1 MEAWVIRRALAPD
14 LPAIQTLLCQ
24 GYDIRGPLPSLSEI
38 ELGHWLDKNHNL
50 AVLVEDQNY
59 PGVVLGYAH
68 LMRRVLVRHPGRA
81 EIEDLFVHERVRQLG
96 LSYAILGRLI
106 YHAEKAWQASVLEW
120 RCPYHKSLQ
129 LARELSARIGGR
141 AIYGEDGCFHLS
153 LPYKPVR
160 RLREHFVP
168 L

>member
-1 MEAWVIRRALAPD
+1 MEAWVFRRALAPD

-24 GYDIRGPLPSLSEI
+24 GYDTRGPLPPLSEI
-38 ELGHWLDKNHNL
+38 ELSHWLDMKHNL
-50 AVLVEDQNY
+50 AIVVEDQNR
-59 PGVVLGYAH
+59 PGVVLAH
-68 LMRRVLVRHPGRA
+68 AQLMRRVFARHPGRA
-81 EIEDLFVHERVRQLG
+81 ELEDLFVHESVRQVG

-106 YHAEKAWQASVLEW
+106 YHAERVWQASVLEW
-120 RCPYHKSLQ
+120 RCPHHKSLQ

-160 RLREHFVP
+160 QMREHFVP
-168 L
+168 F